1 VNTSITYELPQS
13 VMAKAATPIKAND
26 TLNITWTVEPPTTQF
41 YSYVHIAEIQAL
53 RANETREFNVTL
65 NGEYTFGPFSPI
77 PLKTASIVDLSPGQC
92 DGGRCILQVVK
103 TLKSTLPPLL
113 NAIEAFTVID
123 FPQMETN
130 ENDGRSIFRFFILS
144 TNLNVLCFDF

>member
-1 VNTSITYELPQS
+1 
-13 VMAKAATPIKAND
+13 MAKAATPIKAND